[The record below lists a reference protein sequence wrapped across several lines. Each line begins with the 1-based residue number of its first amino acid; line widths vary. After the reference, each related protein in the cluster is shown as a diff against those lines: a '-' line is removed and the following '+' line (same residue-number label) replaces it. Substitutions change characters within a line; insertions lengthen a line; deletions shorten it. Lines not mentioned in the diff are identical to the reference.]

1 MESGAA
7 AFPLPS
13 WHPHVYAQPPKS
25 PTPHSIAHI
34 LGIRD
39 DGPKA
44 AAADQPLNLSCSGRP
59 SPPGLQAV
67 SPRAAH
73 DAKTAPSP
81 LPALGTPS
89 LPHTDAAQ
97 LAALPRGVQRP
108 TPLLKGAKR
117 KKEPCGREAEPSAAA
132 SPTPAVTNPGG
143 SPGAPSGASPGGQQT
158 ASNRARLTESPVN
171 GGESGDKAAR
181 KKKART
187 TFTGQQ
193 IFELERQFENKKY
206 LSSSERAEMAKLL
219 NVTETQVKIWFQ
231 NRRTKWKKQDGI
243 SNAEAAELKIGEKA
257 AKSKGVAKAAAAGA
271 ATEPLGL
278 TKAVGGASS
287 PLLPAA
293 GSNSSSAL
301 SVNHHSF
308 SGTSSAK
315 PSPCGVS
322 DLSNLSSSG
331 DRTDDSS
338 QHYPP
343 SSDPDKLENG
353 IAALNSDGVDALPP
367 AACRDSPNLG
377 ADQRPFREAAEP
389 TSRTGG
395 GAAATAKQ
403 HADGF
408 GLVTSPRSS
417 SVLVCDEAD
426 EFQESGHVE
435 Q

>member
-7 AFPLPS
+7 ASSYPLHS

-39 DGPKA
+39 DTRNN
-44 AAADQPLNLSCSGRP
+44 DQPLNLSCPGRTTQP
-59 SPPGLQAV
+59 SSPGLAA
-67 SPRAAH
+67 SPRASSTH

-89 LPHTDAAQ
+89 LPHADAQ
-97 LAALPRGVQRP
+97 LALPKGVQRP
-108 TPLLKGAKR
+108 APVPKGAKR
-117 KKEPCGREAEPSAAA
+117 KKEPGGRESEQPSAAA

-143 SPGAPSGASPGGQQT
+143 SPGIPSGASPGAQQPNP
-158 ASNRARLTESPVN
+158 ASRARLSESPVN

-187 TFTGQQ
+187 TFTGRQ
-193 IFELERQFENKKY
+193 IFELERQFEIKKY

-257 AKSKGVAKAAAAGA
+257 AKAKGTAAVAKVSSS
-271 ATEPLGL
+271 EQPLGL
-278 TKAVGGASS
+278 TKAAGGANS

-308 SGTSSAK
+308 SGTNSAK

-338 QHYPP
+338 QHYPH
-343 SSDPDKLENG
+343 SSDLDKMENG
-353 IAALNSDGVDALPP
+353 TAALSSDGADG
-367 AACRDSPNLG
+367 ACRDSSPSLG
-377 ADQRPFREAAEP
+377 SEQRPFREAAAEL
-389 TSRTGG
+389 TSRTG
-395 GAAATAKQ
+395 AAAAAKQ
-403 HADGF
+403 HGDSF
-408 GLVTSPRSS
+408 GIVPSPRSS
-417 SVLVCDEAD
+417 AVLVCDETD
-426 EFQESGHVE
+426 KFQDSGQVE